1 MRRPAY
7 YLVNAITGYRLMAF
21 FLLIYQLFQA
31 DLILFKWLLGISFFT
46 DLIDGYLARKLN
58 VQSSFGARL
67 DSVADDLT
75 VLAGIIGMYL
85 FKRTFFDE
93 QLMLLVV
100 MLGLFLVQTVIALFR
115 YGKTT
120 SFHTY
125 LAKIAAILQGS
136 FLILL
141 FFLEQP
147 PYLLFYLAAFITTLE
162 LLEEIIITFMLP
174 EWKTDVKGV
183 FHVMRSLKSK

>member
-1 MRRPAY
+1 MKRRSY

-21 FLLIYQLFQA
+21 FILIFLLFQS
-31 DLILFKWLLGISFFT
+31 DLLLFKWLLGISFFT
-46 DLIDGYLARKLN
+46 DLIDGYLARKLK
-58 VQSSFGARL
+58 VQSTFGARL

-75 VLAGIIGMYL
+75 VLAGIVGMYL

-100 MLGLFLVQTVIALFR
+100 MLGLFFVQTVIALFR

-125 LAKIAAILQGS
+125 LAKIAAILQGT

-162 LLEEIIITFMLP
+162 LLEEIVITLLLP
-174 EWKTDVKGV
+174 KWTTDVKGV
-183 FHVMRSLKSK
+183 FHVMGALPKK